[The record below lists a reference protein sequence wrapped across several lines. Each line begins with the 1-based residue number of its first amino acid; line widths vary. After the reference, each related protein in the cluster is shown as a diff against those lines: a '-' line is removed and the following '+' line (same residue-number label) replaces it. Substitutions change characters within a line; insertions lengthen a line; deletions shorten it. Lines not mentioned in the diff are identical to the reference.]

1 MANKELSAVFNE
13 IAALME
19 ILGESKFRIN
29 SYQRTARTIKDLTKD
44 VAQLA
49 ESGEL
54 EKLPGVGKATV
65 EKIQSYLKDGR
76 IDTHQELLAQ
86 VPAGLPRLLSIPGMG
101 PKKVALAWKELKVE
115 GIDDLKRVIAS
126 GELAKLK
133 GMGDKSVKQ
142 IADGIAF
149 AESTSGRTPLGLA
162 WPLADELTALMR
174 DVNGVTR
181 VELAGSLR
189 RGCETIGDLDLLC
202 ESDDGPGVVKAFTSL
217 DKIKRVLASGD
228 TKGSVIVERR
238 DGEDIQVDCRVVPKA
253 SFGAAMQYFTGSKE
267 HNVRLRERAIK
278 RGWKL
283 NEWGL
288 YDDEEQIAGKDEAE
302 IYKKL
307 ELPHYPPEL
316 REDRGEFEL
325 KNAPRLIELSDIRG
339 DLHTHTTASDGKD
352 DAETMVRAACERHYE
367 FMAITD
373 HTKSSAIANG
383 LSIDRMWRQIEK
395 VRSLNEKVDTV
406 SVLIGCECDILSD
419 GSLDYPDQLLA
430 ACDFVVAS
438 IHSAMR
444 QDREKVTARML
455 RAIESPYVN
464 VIGHPTTRLINRR
477 EPIDLDMEAVVR
489 KAAET
494 GTALECNASWQRLDL
509 HDRHIRMAI
518 DAGVKISINTDSHAV
533 AQFDQMKFGIVTA
546 RRGGAT
552 PDDVIN
558 TWHLPKLRQWIAAKR
573 KRAGA

>member
-1 MANKELSAVFNE
+1 MANKDLAAIFNE

-19 ILGESKFRIN
+19 IVGESKFRIN
-29 SYQRTARTIKDLTKD
+29 SYQRTARTLKDLTKD
-44 VAQLA
+44 VAQLLD
-49 ESGEL
+49 SGEL
-54 EKLPGVGKATV
+54 EDLPGIGKSTV
-65 EKIQSYLKDGR
+65 EKIQSYLTDGR
-76 IDTHQELLAQ
+76 IDVHQELLAK
-86 VPAGLPRLLSIPGMG
+86 VPAGLPKLLSIPGMG
-101 PKKVALAWKELKVE
+101 PKKVALVWKELDV
-115 GIDDLKRVIAS
+115 GSIDDLKRVIAS

-133 GMGDKSVKQ
+133 GMGEKSVKQ
-142 IADGIAF
+142 IADGITF

-162 WPLADELTALMR
+162 WPLADELAAAMR
-174 DVNGVTR
+174 EVPGVAR
-181 VELAGSLR
+181 VETAGSLR
-189 RGCETIGDLDLLC
+189 RGCETIGDIDLLC
-202 ESDDGPGVVKAFTSL
+202 ESDDGPAVVTAFTSL
-217 DKIKRVLASGD
+217 PKVKRVLASGD
-228 TKGSVIVERR
+228 TKGSVIVDRR
-238 DGEDIQVDCRVVPKA
+238 DGEEIQVDCRVVPKA
-253 SFGAAMQYFTGSKE
+253 AFGAALQYFTGGKE

-288 YDDEEQIAGKDEAE
+288 FEGDKQIAGNDEAS

-307 ELPHYPPEL
+307 DLPHFPPEL

-325 KNAPRLIELSDIRG
+325 KAAPTLIELADIRG

-395 VRSLNEKVDTV
+395 IRQLNEKIDTV
-406 SVLIGCECDILSD
+406 SILVGCECDILSD
-419 GSLDYPDQLLA
+419 GELDYPDNLLA

-438 IHSAMR
+438 VHSAMR
-444 QDREKVTARML
+444 QDRDKVTSRVL

-477 EPIDLDMEAVVR
+477 EPIDLDMEAVVE

-509 HDRHIRMAI
+509 HDRHIRMAL
-518 DAGVKISINTDSHAV
+518 DAGVKISINTDAHAV
-533 AQFDQMKFGIVTA
+533 AQFDQMRFGIVTA

-558 TWHLPKLRQWIAAKR
+558 TWHLPKLRKWIAAKR
-573 KRAGA
+573 KRA

>member
-1 MANKELSAVFNE
+1 MVNKELSAVFNE

-29 SYQRTARTIKDLTKD
+29 SYQRTARTLKDLTKD

-54 EKLPGVGKATV
+54 EKLPGVGKATI
-65 EKIQSYLKDGR
+65 EKIQSYLKDGA
-76 IDTHQELLAQ
+76 IDTHQELLAK
-86 VPAGLPRLLSIPGMG
+86 VPAGLPKLLSIPGMG
-101 PKKVALAWKELKVE
+101 PKKVALAWKELNVE
-115 GIDDLKRVIAS
+115 GIEDLKRVIAS
-126 GELAKLK
+126 GELAGLK
-133 GMGDKSVKQ
+133 GMGEKSVKQ

-162 WPLADELTALMR
+162 WPLADELAAAMR
-174 DVNGVTR
+174 GVAGVRR
-181 VELAGSLR
+181 VEVAGSLR

-202 ESDDGPGVVKAFTSL
+202 ESDDGPAVVAAFTSHA
-217 DKIKRVLASGD
+217 KAKRVLASGD
-228 TKGSVIVERR
+228 TKGSIIVERR
-238 DGEDIQVDCRVVPKA
+238 DGEEIQVDCRVVPNA
-253 SFGAAMQYFTGSKE
+253 SFGAALQYFTGSKE
-267 HNVRLRERAIK
+267 HNVRLRERAIR

-288 YDDEEQIAGKDEAE
+288 FEGETQIAGADESE
-302 IYKKL
+302 IYTKL
-307 ELPHYPPEL
+307 DLPHFPPEL

-325 KNAPRLIELSDIRG
+325 KQSPRLVEISDIRG

-352 DAETMVRAACERHYE
+352 DAETMVRAACERNYE
-367 FMAITD
+367 FIAITD

-395 VRSLNEKVDTV
+395 IRQLNEKIDTV
-406 SVLIGCECDILSD
+406 SVLVGCECDILAD
-419 GSLDYPDQLLA
+419 GELDYPDSLLA

-438 IHSAMR
+438 VHSGMR
-444 QDREKVTARML
+444 QDREKVTTRVL

-477 EPIDLDMEAVVR
+477 EPIDLDMEAVVAR
-489 KAAET
+489 AAET

-509 HDRHIRMAI
+509 HDRHIRMAL

-552 PDDVIN
+552 PADVIN
-558 TWHLPKLRQWIAAKR
+558 TWHLPKIREWIAKKR
-573 KRAGA
+573 SI

>member
-1 MANKELSAVFNE
+1 MANKDLAAVFNE

-44 VAQLA
+44 VAQLL

-54 EKLPGVGKATV
+54 EELPGVGKSTV
-65 EKIQSYLKDGR
+65 EKIRAYLADGK
-76 IDTHQELLAQ
+76 IDVHQELLAK
-86 VPAGLPRLLSIPGMG
+86 VPAGLPKLLSIPGMG
-101 PKKVALAWKELKVE
+101 PRKVALAWRELDV
-115 GIDDLKRVIAS
+115 GSIDDLKRVIAS

-133 GMGDKSVKQ
+133 GMGEKSVKQ
-142 IADGIAF
+142 IADGITF

-162 WPLADELTALMR
+162 WPLADELAAAMR
-174 DVNGVTR
+174 EVPGVAR
-181 VELAGSLR
+181 VETAGSLR
-189 RGCETIGDLDLLC
+189 RGCETIGDIDLLC
-202 ESDDGPGVVKAFTSL
+202 ESDDGPAVVKVFTSL
-217 DKIKRVLASGD
+217 PKVKRVLASGD
-228 TKGSVIVERR
+228 TKGSVIVDRR
-238 DGEDIQVDCRVVPKA
+238 DGEEIQIDCRVVPKA
-253 SFGAAMQYFTGSKE
+253 SFGAALQYFTGGKE
-267 HNVRLRERAIK
+267 HNVRLRERANK

-288 YDDEEQIAGKDEAE
+288 FDGDKQIAGKDEAG
-302 IYKKL
+302 IYKRL
-307 ELPHYPPEL
+307 DLPHLPPEL
-316 REDRGEFEL
+316 REDRGEFDL
-325 KNAPRLIELSDIRG
+325 KTVPKLIELADIRG

-395 VRSLNEKVDTV
+395 IRQLNEKIDTV
-406 SVLIGCECDILSD
+406 SILVGCECDILSD
-419 GSLDYPDQLLA
+419 GELDYPDNLLA

-438 IHSAMR
+438 VHSAMR
-444 QDREKVTARML
+444 QDREKVTARVL

-477 EPIDLDMEAVVR
+477 EPIDLDMEAVVA

-509 HDRHIRMAI
+509 HDRHIRMAL
-518 DAGVKISINTDSHAV
+518 DAGVKISINTDAHAV
-533 AQFDQMKFGIVTA
+533 AQFDQMRFGIVTA

-558 TWHLPKLRQWIAAKR
+558 TWHLPKLRMWIAAKR
-573 KRAGA
+573 KRA